1 MSKLPTNV
9 AHPWHG
15 PTLTYNDY
23 ESLCCY
29 IEITPQDSVKFEL
42 DKITGLLKVDRPQK
56 FSNFCPCLYGL
67 LPQTYCG
74 EASGKYS
81 GEQTLRENIQGDKD
95 PLDVCVLTEKN
106 ITHGNILLQA
116 RPIGGLR
123 IIDSGEADDKIIAVL
138 EDDLVFAGID
148 DVSDCPGTVLDM
160 IQHYFLTY
168 KATPENLMQGQ
179 AAKIEIVGIYGKKEA
194 QKVIHLA
201 HEDYLAYI
209 NNEATA
215 IK

>member
-1 MSKLPTNV
+1 MSNYQSP
-9 AHPWHG
+9 AIIHPWHG
-15 PTLTYNDY
+15 PELTQDNY

-42 DKITGLLKVDRPQK
+42 DKLSGLLKVDRPQK

-67 LPQTYCG
+67 LPRTYCG
-74 EASGKYS
+74 ELSGKYS
-81 GEQTLRENIQGDKD
+81 GEQSLKENIQGDKD

-116 RPIGGLR
+116 KPIGGLR

-138 EDDLVFAGID
+138 EDDLVFSEIED
-148 DVSDCPGTVLDM
+148 ISDCPGTVLDM

-168 KATPENLMQGQ
+168 KATPEHLMNAQP
-179 AAKIEIVGIYGKKEA
+179 AKIEIVGIYGKKEA
-194 QKVIHLA
+194 QKVIQLA
-201 HEDYLAYI
+201 HQDYLNAFCQEKTSI
-209 NNEATA
+209 
-215 IK
+215 

>member
-1 MSKLPTNV
+1 MSEKPSLSIM
-9 AHPWHG
+9 HPWHG
-15 PTLTYNDY
+15 PILTQDNY

-42 DKITGLLKVDRPQK
+42 DKATGLLKVDRPQK

-67 LPQTYCG
+67 LPRTYCG
-74 EASGKYS
+74 ELSGKYS
-81 GEQTLRENIQGDKD
+81 GEQSLKADIRGDDD

-116 RPIGGLR
+116 HPIGGLR

-138 EDDLVFAGID
+138 EDDLVFSEMQDI
-148 DVSDCPGTVLDM
+148 SDCPCTVIDM

-168 KATPENLMQGQ
+168 KATPEHLIN
-179 AAKIEIVGIYGKKEA
+179 AKPAKIEIVGIYGKKEA
-194 QKVIHLA
+194 QKVIQLA
-201 HEDYLAYI
+201 HEDYLNKFVREKTTI
-209 NNEATA
+209 
-215 IK
+215 